1 MCHPVKLLE
10 VPSAPLNYFTTNKLS
25 SCSPKEGQ
33 IVTGLKPANYPN
45 PFKMANNTIKLTDLI
60 DREERAY
67 SYALSETIGELKRT
81 ISQEEN
87 YDKEVKIFLAFIPL
101 PDDLYIKDLI
111 DLEEHGFF
119 VEFESYADVKADKD
133 ILVWAG
139 KYDCQKLHAGVQEP
153 IKVHRKTMSRTG
165 NLGVARE
172 RFVHVLQNTFTGHR

>member
-1 MCHPVKLLE
+1 
-10 VPSAPLNYFTTNKLS
+10 
-25 SCSPKEGQ
+25 
-33 IVTGLKPANYPN
+33 
-45 PFKMANNTIKLTDLI
+45 MAKNTITLFDLV
-60 DREERAY
+60 DQRRKAY
-67 SYALSETIGELKRT
+67 NYELNDTFGDLKRT
-81 ISQEEN
+81 VAQVER
-87 YDKEVKIFLAFIPL
+87 YDKEVKILLAFIPL

-111 DLEEHGFF
+111 DLEDQGFF

-172 RFVHVLQNTFTGHR
+172 RFVHVLQNTFMCHR

>member
-1 MCHPVKLLE
+1 
-10 VPSAPLNYFTTNKLS
+10 
-25 SCSPKEGQ
+25 
-33 IVTGLKPANYPN
+33 
-45 PFKMANNTIKLTDLI
+45 MANNTIKVIDFNDKEEKTYPYCDLDTFGDLKRNI
-60 DREERAY
+60 AEEERY
-67 SYALSETIGELKRT
+67 TGTEKV
-81 ISQEEN
+81 
-87 YDKEVKIFLAFIPL
+87 DMFLACIPL

>member
-10 VPSAPLNYFTTNKLS
+10 VPSANYFTTNKLS

-101 PDDLYIKDLI
+101 PDDFYIKDII
-111 DLEEHGFF
+111 D
-119 VEFESYADVKADKD
+119 VEDEKNRADVRCD
-133 ILVWAG
+133 ILLA
-139 KYDCQKLHAGVQEP
+139 
-153 IKVHRKTMSRTG
+153 
-165 NLGVARE
+165 
-172 RFVHVLQNTFTGHR
+172 FTI

>member
-1 MCHPVKLLE
+1 
-10 VPSAPLNYFTTNKLS
+10 
-25 SCSPKEGQ
+25 
-33 IVTGLKPANYPN
+33 
-45 PFKMANNTIKLTDLI
+45 MANNTIKLTDLI

-172 RFVHVLQNTFTGHR
+172 RFVHVLTSKYFYGSQMKGNETILFLAWTAKIENSKLGYTTSNSTGPLKLM

>member
-1 MCHPVKLLE
+1 
-10 VPSAPLNYFTTNKLS
+10 
-25 SCSPKEGQ
+25 
-33 IVTGLKPANYPN
+33 
-45 PFKMANNTIKLTDLI
+45 MAHSNDTIKLIDLTDK
-60 DREERAY
+60 EERAY
-67 SYALSETIGELKRT
+67 NYTLNETIGDLKRT
-81 ISQEEN
+81 IAQEEN

-101 PDDLYIKDLI
+101 PNDLYIKDLI

-153 IKVHRKTMSRTG
+153 IKVHRKSMSRTG

-172 RFVHVLQNTFTGHR
+172 RFVHVLQNTFTGQR